1 MLKATPLRG
10 RLIYNMYRLLKGVGV
25 WVVICWV
32 IYIVAAGFL
41 DGASA
46 PLKPFS
52 FNINILFA
60 IHGLEVTIFVGA
72 VARWLVVGLLVVVAR
87 RGLIAWSCRRS
98 LITRLLYY
106 YFTAREVVA
115 VDKLAL
121 CNLIVYVAR

>member
-1 MLKATPLRG
+1 MD
-10 RLIYNMYRLLKGVGV
+10 VGE
-25 WVVICWV
+25 
-32 IYIVAAGFL
+32 L

-60 IHGLEVTIFVGA
+60 IHCLEVTIFVGA
-72 VARWLVVGLLVVVAR
+72 AARWLVVGLLIVVAAR

-106 YFTAREVVA
+106 YFAAREVVA
-115 VDKLAL
+115 VDKFAL
-121 CNLIVYVAR
+121 CDFVVYVAR